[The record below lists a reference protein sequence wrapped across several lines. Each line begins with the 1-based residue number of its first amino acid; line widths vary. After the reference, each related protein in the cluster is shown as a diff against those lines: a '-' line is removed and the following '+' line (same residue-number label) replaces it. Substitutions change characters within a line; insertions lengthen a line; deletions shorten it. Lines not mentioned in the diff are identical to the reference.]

1 MCLPLDQPRRP
12 HDALHAL
19 GLAVSA
25 RGQCLP
31 GASVRP
37 YIFLIARCLPGMQVA
52 CVLWLAESGLGL
64 NCWFV
69 SSLPPVLTLN

>member
-1 MCLPLDQPRRP
+1 M
-12 HDALHAL
+12 
-19 GLAVSA
+19 SA
-25 RGQCLP
+25 RSQCLP
-31 GASVRP
+31 GVSVCQGP
-37 YIFLIARCLPGMQVA
+37 VSIHTFFLIARCLPGMQVA